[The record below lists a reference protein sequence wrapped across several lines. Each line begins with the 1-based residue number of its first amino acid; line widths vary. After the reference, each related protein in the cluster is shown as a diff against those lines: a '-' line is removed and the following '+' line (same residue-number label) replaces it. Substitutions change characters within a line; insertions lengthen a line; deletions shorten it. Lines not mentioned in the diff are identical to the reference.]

1 MIPDI
6 DMERA
11 GKAGM
16 KKQTGKRQKA
26 AERKEL
32 LLCEDS
38 PFTVTEAYKALRT
51 NIIFS
56 LPGSDCKCIAVT
68 SSTRSEG
75 KSTNSVNLA
84 LSFGQ
89 LGKKVLIIDADM
101 RLPTIANMLDVNGKP
116 GLSDLLVGGAK
127 FGEACTRLSDYEID
141 VIPAG
146 TIPPDPT
153 RLLESAQMA
162 QLLEAQKESYDYI
175 IIDCP
180 PVNTV
185 TDALILSKSVDGYL
199 LLVKHNFTEH
209 KEISE
214 MVDHLKKVDGKIL
227 GFLYVDA
234 DIERKGYYKKYG
246 YGQGKK

>member
-1 MIPDI
+1 
-6 DMERA
+6 MERA
-11 GKAGM
+11 GKTEM
-16 KKQTGKRQKA
+16 KKQKGNRQRNV
-26 AERKEL
+26 ERKDL

-38 PFTVTEAYKALRT
+38 PFNVMEAYKALRT
-51 NIIFS
+51 NIVFS
-56 LPGSDCKCIAVT
+56 LPGAGCKCIAVT
-68 SSTRSEG
+68 SSTRNEG

-89 LGKKVLIIDADM
+89 LGKNVLIIDADM
-101 RLPTIANMLDVNGKP
+101 RLPSIANKLGINGKP

-127 FGEACTRLSDYEID
+127 FGEAWTRLRDYGID

-153 RLLESAQMA
+153 RLLESVQMVR
-162 QLLEAQKESYDYI
+162 LLEALKESYDYI

-180 PVNTV
+180 PANTV

-199 LLVKHNFTEH
+199 LLIKHNSTEH

-214 MVDHLKKVDGKIL
+214 MIDHLKKVEGKIL

-246 YGQGKK
+246 YV